1 MQSVSEVKGVLL
13 LKDVFLFSFDKRFFK
28 NWDGESLVAQ
38 MVKNMPAMK
47 ESGVRFLG
55 QENPLEKGIATHSSI
70 PAWRILWTEEPGRPQ
85 SRGSQRVRRD

>member
-1 MQSVSEVKGVLL
+1 MQIVSEVKGVLL

-47 ESGVRFLG
+47 ESRVRFLG
-55 QENPLEKGIATHSSI
+55 QENPLEKGLATHSSI
-70 PAWRILWTEEPGRPQ
+70 PAWRILWTEEPG
-85 SRGSQRVRRD
+85 GL